1 MHLSAA
7 IPILRIFAED
17 KAREFYLDFLGFTLE
32 WEHRFE
38 KNFPVQGLPWGC
50 VMEVADPFGNRIR
63 FSESPGHSY

>member
-63 FSESPGHSY
+63 FSESPGHS

>member
-38 KNFPVQGLPWGC
+38 KNFPVQDQPWGR
-50 VMEVADPFGNRIR
+50 VMAVADPFGNRIR
-63 FSESPGHSY
+63 FSESPGHS